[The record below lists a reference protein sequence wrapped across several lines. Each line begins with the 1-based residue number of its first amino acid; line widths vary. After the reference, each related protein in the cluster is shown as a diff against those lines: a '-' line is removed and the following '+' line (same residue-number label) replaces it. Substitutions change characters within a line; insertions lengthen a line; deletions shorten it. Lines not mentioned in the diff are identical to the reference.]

1 MTDFSNGKIYK
12 LVSTKTDDVY
22 IGSCVI
28 KLSARLSIH
37 RHISNKCVSKKMFAD
52 NAIITICLIES
63 YPCKSKNELKA
74 RELFYIT
81 SMKCINI
88 NKPFITDLK
97 YTDEGYYALYREERA
112 DEIKAYQSA
121 YKLEHIDE
129 IKAYQSAYN
138 LEHIDEIKASNLAFN
153 TANPTYHSEYQKR
166 HPITPEKRKQYN
178 AKAYAKLKEAKRLAL
193 INTVVVEPV

>member
-37 RHISNKCVSKKMFAD
+37 KNISNKCVSKKMFAD
-52 NAIITICLIES
+52 DAIITICLIEA

-81 SMKCINI
+81 SMKCINH

-97 YTDEGYYALYREERA
+97 YTDERYYALYREEHK
-112 DEIKAYQSA
+112 DEIKANQLA

-129 IKAYQSAYN
+129 IKAYQSAYR
-138 LEHIDEIKASNLAFN
+138 
-153 TANPTYHSEYQKR
+153 TANPTYNSEYLER

-193 INTVVVEPV
+193 INTVVVEPAPLANFDMACSPDI